1 MDTVCY
7 FKGPKELCLGFLL
20 FDPKSGLIV
29 VMENTNNT
37 NNKDKM
43 FLLISPPGVYLLENI
58 SITRIISI
66 VLDVIKQGTSNLPYH
81 LIAGVLV

>member
-7 FKGPKELCLGFLL
+7 FEGPKELCLGFLL

-43 FLLISPPGVYLLENI
+43 FL
-58 SITRIISI
+58 
-66 VLDVIKQGTSNLPYH
+66 
-81 LIAGVLV
+81 